1 MVGITLDELAEMIGK
16 GFSEMNG
23 KFDKVDDRL
32 EKLEAGQASLVRD
45 IESLRN
51 EMERQFALVHK
62 RIDDLSKT
70 MVFRDELDTLKQA
83 VHQLQQRPA

>member
-70 MVFRDELDTLKQA
+70 MVFRDELYTLKQA